1 MIQSNISNNS
11 SSKLHEYFY
20 LIVVLVIL
28 FQLYVPQIRLG
39 IITSFIMFLLIY
51 KNIKRHS
58 LLYNSSINK
67 LVLFYILYNSISI
80 FWFLFK
86 GFPLS
91 VFFAEWTNS
100 ILPVFFF
107 YFSYPYKRKE
117 DQFYH
122 YTLLALIFSFIIGF
136 VLWIM
141 ELPIYRAFMD
151 VTEGPGTDL
160 LFFQSLF
167 GLTATA
173 ALGFIAF
180 LISFQIIFKSKGKNG
195 KIALLISLVA
205 TILTFRRSALAVL
218 ILSILVMHFLG
229 YFRYSFVK
237 KRYFLIELAFF
248 YGLILYVTYTYDD
261 FFTNLFER
269 ISMLSEAFDE
279 RKVNNLSAF
288 SQDNLLIGGGLGA
301 YGHKVVPYSKIVI
314 ADGNY
319 FKMFAELGIIGTFT
333 FFSILTCS
341 IFKGIQDLRNKYLE
355 MGIVVGLSLMAIG
368 SNIFE
373 YQIIA
378 PIFWYSVGKIFA
390 VYSSKNMNLNQKLNV
405 INE

>member
-1 MIQSNISNNS
+1 MSDSNISNNS
-11 SSKLHEYFY
+11 SYKLYEYFY
-20 LIVVLVIL
+20 IIVVVVIL
-28 FQLYVPQIRLG
+28 FQLYIPQIRLG
-39 IITSFIMFLLIY
+39 IITAIIIFILIY
-51 KNIKRHS
+51 KNIKKHS

-80 FWFLFK
+80 LWFLFK
-86 GFPLS
+86 GFPVS

-107 YFSYPYKRKE
+107 YFSYPFKKQQ
-117 DQFYH
+117 DNFYRL
-122 YTLLALIFSFIIGF
+122 TLLALIFSFIIGF

-141 ELPIYRAFMD
+141 EPPFYRAFMD

-160 LFFQSLF
+160 LFFQSIF
-167 GLTATA
+167 GLTATG
-173 ALGFIAF
+173 ALGFVAF
-180 LISFQIIFKSKGKNG
+180 LISFHIIFKSKGKNG
-195 KIALLISLVA
+195 KIALLVSLVA
-205 TILTFRRSALAVL
+205 TILTFRRSALVVL
-218 ILSILVMHFLG
+218 IMSILVMHFIG

-237 KRYFLIELAFF
+237 KRYFLFELAFF
-248 YGLILYVTYTYDD
+248 YGVILFISYNYDD

-269 ISMLSEAFDE
+269 VSMLSEAFDE
-279 RKVNNLSAF
+279 RKANNLSAF
-288 SQDNLLIGGGLGA
+288 SHDNFLIGGGLGA
-301 YGHKVVPYSKIVI
+301 YGHKVVPYSKVVI

-319 FKMFAELGIIGTFT
+319 FKMFAELGIIGIFI
-333 FFSILTCS
+333 FFSILACS

-355 MGIVVGLSLMAIG
+355 MGIVIGLSLMAIG

-390 VYSSKNMNLNQKLNV
+390 VYNSKSLNLNHN
-405 INE
+405 